1 MGRATNGEVERR
13 SRIMAAAVVAVV
25 FAVVCAGLALAAGL
39 DAAFPQEDGSVSPDV
54 VVDVTVPEDPF
65 YVLLI
70 GSDSRK
76 GTALYTGRSNE
87 HSQVDQRS
95 DILTLVRVDPRN
107 YVITLVTVPRDTE
120 LAGQYAKINEAFLE
134 ADPEKAVAAVGDLT
148 GVYAD
153 YYAVTTFIGFED
165 LVDGLGGVEAD
176 VPRAVKVQDPST
188 AADVELEPGDDQHL
202 DGSEALVLARARK
215 EYGDNQDALR
225 QVNVRALEEA
235 LIRKVVDGEVSA
247 AAASRVFSSTTSS
260 DLDVQVLERLAQDF
274 TNHRDQVVIYSCTG
288 PYKGEGSASGLWVV
302 KEDPETW
309 AQLMRVVDAGADP
322 DGIVEEPSFE

>member
-25 FAVVCAGLALAAGL
+25 FAVVCAGLALATGL
-39 DAAFPQEDGSVSPDV
+39 DAAFPQEDGSVSPDA

-247 AAASRVFSSTTSS
+247 AAASSVFSSTTSS

-288 PYKGEGSASGLWVV
+288 PYKGEENASGLWVV

>member
-1 MGRATNGEVERR
+1 MSRATNGEEERR

-39 DAAFPQEDGSVSPDV
+39 DAAFPQEDGSVSPDA

-188 AADVELEPGDDQHL
+188 AADVELESGNDQHL

-247 AAASRVFSSTTSS
+247 AAASSVFSSTTSS
-260 DLDVQVLERLAQDF
+260 NLDVQVLERLAQDF
-274 TNHRDQVVIYSCTG
+274 ANHRDQVVIYSCTG
-288 PYKGEGSASGLWVV
+288 PYKGEENASGLWVV

-309 AQLMRVVDAGADP
+309 TQLMRVVDAGADP

>member
-1 MGRATNGEVERR
+1 
-13 SRIMAAAVVAVV
+13 MAAAVVAVV

-39 DAAFPQEDGSVSPDV
+39 DAAFPQEDGSVSPDA

-120 LAGQYAKINEAFLE
+120 LAGQYTKINEAFLD

-247 AAASRVFSSTTSS
+247 AAASSAFSSTTSS
-260 DLDVQVLERLAQDF
+260 NLDVQVLERLAQDF
-274 TNHRDQVVIYSCTG
+274 ANHRDQVVIYSCTG
-288 PYKGEGSASGLWVV
+288 PYKGEENASGLWVV

>member
-25 FAVVCAGLALAAGL
+25 FVVVCAGLALATGL
-39 DAAFPQEDGSVSPDV
+39 DAAFPQEDGSVSPDA

-176 VPRAVKVQDPST
+176 VPREVKVQDPST

-247 AAASRVFSSTTSS
+247 AAASSVFSWTTSS

-288 PYKGEGSASGLWVV
+288 PYKGEENASGLWVV

-309 AQLMRVVDAGADP
+309 AQLMRVVDAGANP